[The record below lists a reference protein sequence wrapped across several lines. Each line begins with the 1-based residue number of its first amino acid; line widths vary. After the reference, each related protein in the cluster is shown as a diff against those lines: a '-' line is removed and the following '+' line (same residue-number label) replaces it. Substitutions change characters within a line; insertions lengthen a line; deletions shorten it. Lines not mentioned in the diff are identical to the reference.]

1 MQLHAFRVGALE
13 RRVEVSPFERDIAG
27 DLQHTADADDNRR
40 PARTVHCSVPR
51 HTPAA
56 PSKTPRLVYFPIPRT
71 TCSELSRACA
81 IVQIFSVHDGSD
93 WLTVA
98 NVSTI

>member
-1 MQLHAFRVGALE
+1 VL
-13 RRVEVSPFERDIAG
+13 
-27 DLQHTADADDNRR
+27 ADADDNRR

-56 PSKTPRLVYFPIPRT
+56 PSKTPRLVYLPIPTT

-81 IVQIFSVHDGSD
+81 IVQIISVQDGSD

-98 NVSTI
+98 KVSKI

>member
-1 MQLHAFRVGALE
+1 MPDGSE
-13 RRVEVSPFERDIAG
+13 DS
-27 DLQHTADADDNRR
+27 RR
-40 PARTVHCSVPR
+40 PPRTVHCSVPR

-56 PSKTPRLVYFPIPRT
+56 PSKTPLFVYFPTPSA

-81 IVQIFSVHDGSD
+81 VLQIFSVQDGSD

-98 NVSTI
+98 KVSTI